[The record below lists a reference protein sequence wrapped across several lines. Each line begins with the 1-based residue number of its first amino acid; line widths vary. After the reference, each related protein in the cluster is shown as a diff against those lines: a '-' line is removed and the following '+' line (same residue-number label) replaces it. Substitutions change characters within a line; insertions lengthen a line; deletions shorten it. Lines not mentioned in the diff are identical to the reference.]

1 MNYELHKWMSNLPVW
16 VQGDVVEMSKYH
28 MGSVYLVACL
38 QSIGNIIEG
47 IYFIVVL
54 GAYV

>member
-1 MNYELHKWMSNLPVW
+1 MSNLPVW